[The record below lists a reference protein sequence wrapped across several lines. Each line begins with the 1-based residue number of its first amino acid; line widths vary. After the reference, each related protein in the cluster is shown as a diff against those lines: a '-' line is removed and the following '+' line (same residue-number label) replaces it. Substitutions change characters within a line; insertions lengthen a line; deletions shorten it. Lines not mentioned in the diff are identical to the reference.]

1 MSMEEAE
8 IRRRQPVEL
17 LASDA
22 RAQELKREALHL
34 PSWDLSYRQVGEVEL
49 LLSGACSPLRGFL
62 GQADS
67 ESVYQTLRLAD
78 GTLWPMPL
86 HLDVTEAFAVGLCPG
101 DRVALRHPEGMVLAI
116 LTVEDVWTPD
126 REQEALALYGTG
138 DERHAGVFQLL
149 HETGPVYVGG
159 RLEGLELP
167 IHHTFKALRLTPRAL
182 RQAFEERGWSRILAF
197 HTPRLIHRAEVEQT
211 RRAAEQVGAGLLIQ
225 PAVGRTSPDD
235 LDYFCRVRCY
245 QRIVEQYDSNS
256 SLLNILPVF
265 QKSAGSRE
273 ILWHALLSRNCG
285 CTHFL
290 VERECGE
297 PGEKTESGSG
307 GNGNK
312 AAWSMLKR
320 YEDEIG
326 IEMVASEELVYLED
340 EGRYVP
346 RSEAREPERVPT
358 LSREEVERR
367 LRTGAQIPGWYSY
380 PEVIAEFRRVFPPR
394 HGQGF
399 TVFFTGLSGSGK
411 STLANV
417 LVARLLERGGR
428 PVTLLDGDLVRKNLS
443 SELGFSRA
451 HRDLNI
457 LRIGF
462 VASEIV
468 KNHGIAVCA
477 PIAPYRSIRRQ
488 VRESVA
494 RYGGFIE
501 VHVATPLEVCEQRDR
516 KGLYAKARAG
526 LLKNFTG
533 IDDPYETPEQAELTM
548 NTTSIPVEEAV
559 ERIVQYLEMEGYL
572 EIC

>member
-1 MSMEEAE
+1 MEETGKYRE
-8 IRRRQPVEL
+8 QPAAL
-17 LASDA
+17 LVPEAH
-22 RAQELKREALHL
+22 AQELKREALRL

-49 LLSGACSPLRGFL
+49 LLSGACFPLRGFL

-86 HLDVTEAFAVGLCPG
+86 HLDVTEAFAAGLHPG
-101 DRVALRHPEGMVLAI
+101 DRVALRHPEGMVMAV
-116 LTVEDVWTPD
+116 LTVEDVWFPD
-126 REQEALALYGTG
+126 REREAEALFGTG
-138 DERHAGVFQLL
+138 DERHAGVFRLF
-149 HETGPVYVGG
+149 HETSPVYVGG
-159 RLEGLELP
+159 RLEGIELP
-167 IHHTFKALRLTPRAL
+167 VHHTFKAWHLTPLAL
-182 RQAFEERGWSRILAF
+182 RRAFEERGWSRILAF
-197 HTPRLIHRAEVEQT
+197 HAPRLMHRVEVEQT
-211 RRAAEQVGAGLLIQ
+211 RRAAEQVGAGLLVL
-225 PAVGRTSPDD
+225 PAVGRACPDD

-245 QRIVEQYDSNS
+245 QRVVEQYNSNS

-265 QKSAGSRE
+265 SASAGSRE
-273 ILWHALLSRNCG
+273 TLWHALLSRNYG

-290 VERECGE
+290 VERDCGE
-297 PGEKTESGSG
+297 SDEKTESGSG
-307 GNGNK
+307 GNGNN
-312 AAWSMLKR
+312 AAWPLLKR
-320 YEDEIG
+320 HEDEIG

-346 RSEAREPERVPT
+346 RSESREEGRTLT

-367 LRTGAQIPGWYSY
+367 VRTGGEIPEWYSY
-380 PEVIAEFRRVFPPR
+380 PGVIEELRRVFPPR
-394 HGQGF
+394 RGQGF

-468 KNHGIAVCA
+468 KNHGVAVCA
-477 PIAPYRSIRRQ
+477 PIAPYRGIRRQ

-501 VHVATPLEVCEQRDR
+501 VHVATPLEVCEQRDC

-533 IDDPYETPEQAELTM
+533 IDDPYEAPEQAELILD
-548 NTTSIPVEEAV
+548 TSKIPVDEAV
-559 ERIVQYLEMEGYL
+559 ERILQYLEMEGYL
-572 EIC
+572 EMG